1 MSGTGGTIE
10 ATDTSGATAGYI
22 DGLAYDA
29 WGPVGGIPVVQ
40 LHGLTSSRARDV
52 VLHLDLTA
60 GQDDLRVLRYD
71 ARGHGHSLG
80 ARIPALYHWSSLA
93 RDLGRMVHFFDETG
107 PDGSV
112 STPPVHAVGQS
123 MGAATILTA
132 AASDPATARDR
143 FASLVL
149 GIPPTAWELRGNRAG
164 IYEANARFVEEHG
177 LAAFA
182 ETTRAEPVPP
192 TRGADVPF
200 TWPDIDQSLLP
211 SVYRGA
217 AGNDL
222 PSRERI
228 AELGRT
234 GIPVFIL
241 GWVEDKGH
249 PLEVLEELATLI
261 PQARTTV
268 AHTPEDVAAWPD
280 MIGDFMRS
288 HD

>member
-1 MSGTGGTIE
+1 M
-10 ATDTSGATAGYI
+10 DNTAGYN

-29 WGPVGGIPVVQ
+29 WGPASGIPVVQ

-93 RDLGRMVHFFDETG
+93 RDLNRMLHFFDTTEA
-107 PDGSV
+107 DGSPEGTV
-112 STPPVHAVGQS
+112 STPAVHAVGQS
-123 MGAATILTA
+123 MGSATILTA
-132 AASDPATARDR
+132 AASDPASARER

-149 GIPPTAWELRGNRAG
+149 AIPPTAWELRGNRAA

-192 TRGADVPF
+192 TRDVDVPF

-222 PSRERI
+222 PPRERI

-234 GIPVFIL
+234 GIPVLLL

-249 PLEVLEELATLI
+249 PLEVMEELATLL
-261 PQARTTV
+261 PSARTTV
-268 AHTPEDVAAWPD
+268 AHTPADVAAWPD
-280 MIGDFMRS
+280 LIGGFIRS
-288 HD
+288 HS